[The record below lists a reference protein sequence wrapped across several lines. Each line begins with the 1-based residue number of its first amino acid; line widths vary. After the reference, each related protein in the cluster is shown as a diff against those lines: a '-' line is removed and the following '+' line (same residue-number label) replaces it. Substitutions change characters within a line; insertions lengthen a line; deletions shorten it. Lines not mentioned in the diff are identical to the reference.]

1 MKNRSRLLTVLLY
14 IVVFAVAV
22 VLISEVFFRDDTVYV
37 NYSTVC
43 EQFRS
48 ENVRSFEYD
57 NGVLTLELRK
67 PYQNEAYSVSH
78 KLADLGLFYED
89 LGTLIAEQQESGVLQ
104 SYNYVPMRQT
114 PWYVRMLPEMLLSV
128 IMIALVYMVLMRNSG
143 GMMKFGHANA
153 RVGSGRDKVMFSD
166 VAGADEEKAYNRYRH
181 CCCSC
186 GWHR

>member
-57 NGVLTLELRK
+57 NGVLIRTRRI
-67 PYQNEAYSVSH
+67 PSATSWQTSACS
-78 KLADLGLFYED
+78 
-89 LGTLIAEQQESGVLQ
+89 
-104 SYNYVPMRQT
+104 MRIWG
-114 PWYVRMLPEMLLSV
+114 P
-128 IMIALVYMVLMRNSG
+128 
-143 GMMKFGHANA
+143 
-153 RVGSGRDKVMFSD
+153 
-166 VAGADEEKAYNRYRH
+166 
-181 CCCSC
+181 
-186 GWHR
+186 

>member
-48 ENVRSFEYD
+48 ENVRSFDYD

-67 PYQNEAYSVSH
+67 PIRTRRIPSATSWQ
-78 KLADLGLFYED
+78 
-89 LGTLIAEQQESGVLQ
+89 TRPVL
-104 SYNYVPMRQT
+104 
-114 PWYVRMLPEMLLSV
+114 
-128 IMIALVYMVLMRNSG
+128 
-143 GMMKFGHANA
+143 
-153 RVGSGRDKVMFSD
+153 
-166 VAGADEEKAYNRYRH
+166 
-181 CCCSC
+181 
-186 GWHR
+186 